1 VGKLEGFLMLNDVEP
16 ICAILH
22 FVEDY
27 YALKHTNNKNVI
39 NR

>member
-1 VGKLEGFLMLNDVEP
+1 MLNDVEP

-22 FVEDY
+22 FVEAY
-27 YALKHTNNKNVI
+27 YALKHTHNEDFI